1 MNLTTFPE
9 YEQEYHSARR
19 NYYSADGLEKFSRDW
34 LPNDSYKELL
44 DLQQKISDAIILR
57 KQQKKASLKHQLEEL
72 AANSGFDLG
81 ELMGTL
87 PPERKRKKVATKYR
101 RPKDSTLKW
110 TGRGRKPLW
119 LVAELEKGRKLESF
133 LIK

>member
-1 MNLTTFPE
+1 MMTIELNKL
-9 YEQEYHSARR
+9 
-19 NYYSADGLEKFSRDW
+19 
-34 LPNDSYKELL
+34 SYKELL
-44 DLQQKISDAIILR
+44 ALQQKISNAIVLR
-57 KQQKKASLKHQLEEL
+57 KQQEKASLKHQLEEL
-72 AANSGFDLG
+72 AANSGFDLND
-81 ELMGTL
+81 LMGTL

-101 RPKDSTLKW
+101 HPKDATLKW